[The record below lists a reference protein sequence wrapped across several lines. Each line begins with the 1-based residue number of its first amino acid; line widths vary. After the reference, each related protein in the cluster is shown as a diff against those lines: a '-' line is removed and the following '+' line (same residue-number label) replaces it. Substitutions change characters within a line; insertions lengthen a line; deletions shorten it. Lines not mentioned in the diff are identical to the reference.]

1 MKWARSA
8 VVARPLCKRKVP
20 GSIPGVSMYFNCCFS
35 CYCCILKQIIVKYSD
50 CVAQWIAHLT
60 SNQGVVGSSPTAV
73 DVFFCFVFCFLFFV
87 VFVLKKKNG
96 EDGHRSHYL
105 LHAKQALYHLS
116 YIPN

>member
-73 DVFFCFVFCFLFFV
+73 DFFFVLFFG
-87 VFVLKKKNG
+87 FLLILFLKKRMEKMG
-96 EDGHRSHYL
+96 IDPITSCMLSRRST
-105 LHAKQALYHLS
+105 
-116 YIPN
+116 I